1 MTAGRPLIPRPRAG
15 RFRLPARILLAAAGL
30 CLTAPAPAGAQI
42 LNTLRGFQA
51 NEIGWSG
58 QVEGTAAVAAGNT
71 EYLELEL
78 GAGVQFQ
85 TDRHRWRLLGKAMRR
100 TASGTE
106 TAESRT
112 AHLRHNY
119 RLRPWLATV
128 AFVQGQHD
136 PFRRI
141 QTRILLGG
149 GLRFDLLRGAAWQG
163 AVGATVMREDER
175 LTGTTRFDTTAR
187 GSFFL
192 SVLRKGKEGLDVDVT
207 GFFQPA
213 LDDFGDLRALLS
225 ASLGA
230 DLVGNL
236 YFRFRY
242 GLEVDTDPAPG
253 VKETDH
259 LIRSGLGVRL

>member
-1 MTAGRPLIPRPRAG
+1 MVN
-15 RFRLPARILLAAAGL
+15 RLRLGILWVLAAAALG
-30 CLTAPAPAGAQI
+30 AAPAGAQI

-51 NEIGWSG
+51 GENGWSG

-85 TDRHRWRLLGKAMRR
+85 TERHRWRLLGRTMRR
-100 TASGTE
+100 TASGVE
-106 TAESRT
+106 TAESRS

-119 RLRPWLATV
+119 RIRPWLATV
-128 AFVQGQHD
+128 AFAQGQHD
-136 PFRRI
+136 PFRRV
-141 QTRILLGG
+141 QTRLLLGG
-149 GLRFDLLRGAAWQG
+149 GLRFDLLRRPVWQG
-163 AVGATVMREDER
+163 ALGATVMLEDEK
-175 LTGTTRFDTTAR
+175 LTDAPGFDTTAR

-192 SVLRKGKEGLDVDVT
+192 SLLRKGKTGLDVDVS

-213 LDDFGDLRALLS
+213 LDDPGDLRALLS

-259 LIRSGLGVRL
+259 LVRSGLGVRL